1 MDKELYKRSV
11 KKIKELRDDPMKLE
25 AAMGRAT
32 SDSLPILNDAM
43 QGTVTRAFTYLS
55 EKVPELAPQAPFD
68 LYEPEP
74 TPEQMENFDAAVRV
88 INDPINTYF
97 YHLATNTLSPQVTEP
112 FQAIY
117 PDLYARVTDAAME
130 KFIENRKEL
139 PYASRVQMG
148 LTYGANMESTVS
160 PEFVAMNQQLYAAPG
175 QEQDGGVSMTQGGV
189 GQLRKS
195 AAEFTTPMQAI
206 EGA

>member
-1 MDKELYKRSV
+1 MNIDLYKKSV
-11 KKIKELRDDPMKLE
+11 EKIKKLRDNPEKLNRV
-25 AAMGRAT
+25 MDDAT
-32 SDSLPILNDAM
+32 SQDLPVLNDAM
-43 QGTVTRAFTYLS
+43 QQTVTRAFTYLS
-55 EKVPELAPQAPFD
+55 EKVPELAPQAPLD
-68 LYEPEP
+68 IYEPEP
-74 TPEQMENFDAAVRV
+74 TPEQIETFDSAVRV

-117 PDLYARVTDAAME
+117 PDLYARVAEAATS

-148 LTYGANMESTVS
+148 LTYGAGMESTVS
-160 PEFVAMNQQLYAAPG
+160 PEFVAMNQQMYTSPG
-175 QEQDGGVSMTQGGV
+175 QEQGGGVNMTQGGV

-195 AAEFTTPMQAI
+195 AAAFQTPGQRMMEA
-206 EGA
+206 

>member
-11 KKIKELRDDPMKLE
+11 TKIKELRDNPEKLE
-25 AAMGRAT
+25 FAMDQAT
-32 SDSLPILNDAM
+32 SESLPVFNDAM
-43 QGTVTRAFTYLS
+43 QSTESRAFGYLS

-97 YHLATNTLSPQVTEP
+97 YHLATNTLSPQITEP

-148 LTYGANMESTVS
+148 LAYGAGMESTVS
-160 PEFVAMNQQLYAAPG
+160 PEFVAMNQQLYSPAG
-175 QEQDGGVSMTQGGV
+175 QEQPGGVNMTQGGV

-195 AAEFTTPMQAI
+195 AAEFTTPTQAI

>member
-11 KKIKELRDDPMKLE
+11 TKIKELRDNPEKLE
-25 AAMGRAT
+25 FAMDQAT
-32 SDSLPILNDAM
+32 SESLPVFNDAM
-43 QGTVTRAFTYLS
+43 QSTVSRAFGSLS

-97 YHLATNTLSPQVTEP
+97 YHLATNTLSPQITEP

-148 LTYGANMESTVS
+148 LAYGAGMESTVS
-160 PEFVAMNQQLYAAPG
+160 PEFVAMNQQLYSPAG
-175 QEQDGGVSMTQGGV
+175 QEQPGGVNMTQGGV

-195 AAEFTTPMQAI
+195 AAEFTTPTQAI

>member
-11 KKIKELRDDPMKLE
+11 TKIKELRDNPEKLE
-25 AAMGRAT
+25 FAMDQAT
-32 SDSLPILNDAM
+32 SESLPVFNDAM
-43 QGTVTRAFTYLS
+43 QSTVSRAFGYLS

-97 YHLATNTLSPQVTEP
+97 YHLATNTLSPQITEP

-148 LTYGANMESTVS
+148 LAYGAGMESTVS
-160 PEFVAMNQQLYAAPG
+160 PEVVAMNQQLYSPAG
-175 QEQDGGVSMTQGGV
+175 QEQPGGVNMTQGGV

-195 AAEFTTPMQAI
+195 AAAFETPMQALQ
-206 EGA
+206 EA

>member
-130 KFIENRKEL
+130 VYRK
-139 PYASRVQMG
+139 SQRVTLCVTRTDGAYLWCEYGIHG
-148 LTYGANMESTVS
+148 LTGVRGNESTIVRS
-160 PEFVAMNQQLYAAPG
+160 PWSRTG
-175 QEQDGGVSMTQGGV
+175 WW
-189 GQLRKS
+189 R
-195 AAEFTTPMQAI
+195 
-206 EGA
+206 